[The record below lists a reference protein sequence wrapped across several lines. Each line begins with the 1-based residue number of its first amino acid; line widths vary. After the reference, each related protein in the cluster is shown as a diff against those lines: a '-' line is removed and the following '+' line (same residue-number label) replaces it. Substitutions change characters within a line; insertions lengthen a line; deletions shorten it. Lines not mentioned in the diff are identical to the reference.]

1 MMEEITGS
9 IEDFSP
15 EFSDLVRATAL
26 YVCTIL
32 DDYMD
37 DLVVA
42 GGLVPSLI
50 VPQEALPEGAD
61 RHVGTRDLDIGFSLA
76 ILDEARYHEIAE
88 RLRASGFGPDRNPN
102 GNETFQ
108 RWKERE
114 GLGVTIDFLIPL
126 TSEADVGGT
135 VKNLEADFAAFIVPG
150 LELAFQERI
159 PIPLAGPTIYGEDAS
174 RNIWVCG
181 PGAFVV
187 LKALAFRKR
196 GFRKDAYD
204 LYYVVRN
211 YGARPSDIAKAL
223 TPHLTAKAARQALQ
237 YLGEDFAHP
246 NSIGPVRV
254 AIFIESGRNE
264 IIEADVAGFISEL
277 LRLCQT

>member
-1 MMEEITGS
+1 MEEITGS

-32 DDYMD
+32 GDYMEE
-37 DLVVA
+37 LVVV

-50 VPQEALPEGAD
+50 IPQDPLVEGAD

-76 ILDEARYHEIAE
+76 ILDENRYHEIAE

-108 RWKERE
+108 RWKERG
-114 GLGVTIDFLIPL
+114 GLGATIDFLIPR
-126 TSEADVGGT
+126 TSNSDVGGA
-135 VKNLEADFAAFIVPG
+135 VQNLEADFAAFTVPG
-150 LELAFQERI
+150 LELAFRDRI
-159 PIPLAGPTIYGEDAS
+159 RVTLTGTTIYGEEARRD
-174 RNIWVCG
+174 IWVCG
-181 PGAFVV
+181 PGAYVV
-187 LKALAFRKR
+187 LKALAFRIR

-211 YGARPSDIAKAL
+211 YGAGPSDVAKAL
-223 TPHLTAKAARQALQ
+223 ATHLTSNVAREALQ
-237 YLGEDFAHP
+237 YLGEDFAQP

-254 AIFIESGRNE
+254 ALFIESRRDE
-264 IIEADVAGFISEL
+264 VIEADVAGFIGEL
-277 LRLCQT
+277 LRLCLA